1 MSSTPLSYKD
11 AGVDIDAGDALVERI
26 KPLAKKTLR
35 EGVLAGIGGFGAL
48 FEVPKRY
55 KEPVLVSGTDGV
67 GTKLKLAFEWN
78 MHNTVGIDLVAMS
91 VNDVLVQGAEPL
103 FFLDYFACGKLDV
116 DTAAAVVGG
125 IAQGCELS
133 GCALIG
139 GETAEMP
146 GMYPPGEYDLAGFC
160 VGAVEKSKIM
170 NGQNVQAGDVVLGL
184 SSSGVHSNGFSLVR
198 KCIERAAGQLPATL
212 DGQPFRQAVMAP
224 TRLYVKSMLAALQA
238 HPGAASEGIKA
249 LAHITGG
256 GLLEN
261 IPRVLP
267 DGLAAHLRKGSWPQ
281 TELFA
286 WLQAT
291 AGIDD
296 IEMNRTFNNGIGMVV
311 VVAASQAQAIAAT
324 LRAAGEQVHEIGR
337 IADRGTGAAVEVR

>member
-1 MSSTPLSYKD
+1 
-11 AGVDIDAGDALVERI
+11 
-26 KPLAKKTLR
+26 
-35 EGVLAGIGGFGAL
+35 
-48 FEVPKRY
+48 
-55 KEPVLVSGTDGV
+55 
-67 GTKLKLAFEWN
+67 
-78 MHNTVGIDLVAMS
+78 
-91 VNDVLVQGAEPL
+91 
-103 FFLDYFACGKLDV
+103 
-116 DTAAAVVGG
+116 
-125 IAQGCELS
+125 
-133 GCALIG
+133 
-139 GETAEMP
+139 
-146 GMYPPGEYDLAGFC
+146 
-160 VGAVEKSKIM
+160 
-170 NGQNVQAGDVVLGL
+170 
-184 SSSGVHSNGFSLVR
+184 VR